1 MHVIFN
7 GPPGSGKDEACAFLK
22 SNYGYKH
29 LQMKDE
35 LFIDTAEY
43 YGVSLEWFMNG
54 YDDRTLKEYPRD
66 ELGGVS
72 KRQALIHVS
81 ENIMKPKYG
90 KDYYGRKTAEKM
102 DSVSSYCFSDGGFIE
117 EILPVINT
125 IGQENICIVQL
136 HRTGCSFSSDSR
148 NYIHGNLIDDYGLG
162 KFIDKNSLIEQK
174 PDIQIRM
181 YRLHNNTSV
190 SDFHQNIIK
199 ILRKEANVNPQSP
212 DFFGKSL

>member
-35 LFIDTAEY
+35 LFVDTAEY

-66 ELGGVS
+66 ELGGAS

-90 KDYYGRKTAEKM
+90 KDYYGRKTAEKI
-102 DSVSSYCFSDGGFIE
+102 DQVSSYCFSDGGFIE

-125 IGQENICIVQL
+125 VGQDNICIVQL
-136 HRTGCSFSSDSR
+136 YRTGCSFSSDSR
-148 NYIHGNLIDDYGLG
+148 NYIEGILQDDLG
-162 KFIDKNSLIEQK
+162 TQEGQIQK
-174 PDIQIRM
+174 SKQPTLLIRM
-181 YRLHNNTSV
+181 YQLHNNTSV

-199 ILRKEANVNPQSP
+199 ILRKEANANPQSP
-212 DFFGKSL
+212 NFFGESI

>member
-7 GPPGSGKDEACAFLK
+7 GPPGSGKDEACHFLK
-22 SNYGYKH
+22 TNYGYKH
-29 LQMKDE
+29 LQMKDQ

-54 YDDRTLKEYPRD
+54 YNDRTLKEFPRD
-66 ELGGVS
+66 ELGGIS

-81 ENIMKPKYG
+81 ETVMKPKHG

-102 DSVSSYCFSDGGFIE
+102 DQVSSYCFSDGGFIE

-136 HRTGCSFSSDSR
+136 YRTGCSFSSDSR
-148 NYIHGNLIDDYGLG
+148 NYINGILQEDLG
-162 KFIDKNSLIEQK
+162 KREGQIQK
-174 PDIQIRM
+174 SKQPTLLIRM

-190 SDFHQNIIK
+190 SDFHQNIRTI
-199 ILRKEANVNPQSP
+199 IRKEANVKPPISNIS
-212 DFFGKSL
+212 GKSI

>member
-7 GPPGSGKDEACAFLK
+7 GPPGSGKDEACHFLK
-22 SNYGYKH
+22 TNYGYKH

-54 YDDRTLKEYPRD
+54 YDDRTLKEYPRE
-66 ELGGVS
+66 ELGGIS

-81 ENIMKPKYG
+81 ETVMKPKHG

-102 DSVSSYCFSDGGFIE
+102 DQVSSYCFSDGGFIE

-136 HRTGCSFSSDSR
+136 YRTGCSFSSDSR
-148 NYIHGNLIDDYGLG
+148 NYINGILQEDLG
-162 KFIDKNSLIEQK
+162 KREGQIQNSKQPTLLIH
-174 PDIQIRM
+174 M

-190 SDFHQNIIK
+190 SDFHQNIRTI
-199 ILRKEANVNPQSP
+199 IRKEANVKPPISNIS
-212 DFFGKSL
+212 GKSI